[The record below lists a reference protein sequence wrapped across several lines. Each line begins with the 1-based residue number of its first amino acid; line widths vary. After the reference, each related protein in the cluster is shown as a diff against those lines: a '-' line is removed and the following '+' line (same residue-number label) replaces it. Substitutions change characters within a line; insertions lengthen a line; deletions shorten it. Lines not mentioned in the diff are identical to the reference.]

1 MQTYCGSQRTQDF
14 IWWWKLWD
22 FVGAGR
28 WEPTHQTEISL
39 LVSCF
44 MNVSR
49 LNKQTVYLHF
59 RKKESSCVAVVCIS
73 VKFFAKWPR
82 CCFMFYYGLFYHD
95 EDLVKKITCNSN
107 NCDPNHLV
115 LCSVQLVCSKYL
127 NSFYVSPVSLPS
139 VQVQVDVISASSRLL
154 LESMKWFQ
162 LGQNRTFCSFLSSYS
177 KPPIYYRDI
186 LPFLHH
192 NNRLL
197 QLSG

>member
-1 MQTYCGSQRTQDF
+1 MSQGW
-14 IWWWKLWD
+14 ISKLYIC
-22 FVGAGR
+22 
-28 WEPTHQTEISL
+28 ISDG
-39 LVSCF
+39 
-44 MNVSR
+44 
-49 LNKQTVYLHF
+49 
-59 RKKESSCVAVVCIS
+59 KKERSCVAVVCIS
-73 VKFFAKWPR
+73 VKRFAKWLR

-95 EDLVKKITCNSN
+95 EHLVKKITCNSN

-115 LCSVQLVCSKYL
+115 LCSVLLVCSKYL

-177 KPPIYYRDI
+177 KPSIYYRDI

-197 QLSG
+197 